1 VKRLAVAALL
11 AVAACGGGQPSG
23 DANKILRESGTAMA
37 QVQTVNATLKVTKG
51 TISVQ
56 KFALINATTAVRMP
70 ADSDSTYRVK
80 EQDITFSFQVVITG
94 GKLYVHIPLTEGF
107 QPAPAAEAAQ
117 FPDMARLFDPA
128 TGLPAL
134 IPAGTN
140 KKWIA
145 SEQLDGR
152 TVDHVA
158 ATYSP
163 EQVRALLPQLNSSGP
178 VHADLWIGSDHLI
191 RTALL
196 DGDFGDGGKEAAV
209 EVDIANFNT
218 PVIIT
223 SPTP

>member
-1 VKRLAVAALL
+1 MAVAAVLL
-11 AVAACGGGQPSG
+11 ATAACGGNQPSG
-23 DANKILRESGTAMA
+23 DPAKILNQGGVAMA
-37 QVQTVNATLKVTKG
+37 QVKTVNATLKVTKG

-56 KFALINATTAVRMP
+56 NFGLISATTAVRMP
-70 ADSDSTYRVK
+70 ADSDTTYRVK
-80 EQDITFSFQVVITG
+80 EQDVVFSFQVVITG
-94 GKLYVHIPLTEGF
+94 GKLYIHIPLTEGF
-107 QPAPAAEAAQ
+107 QQAPANQTAQ

-134 IPAGTN
+134 IPAGTD
-140 KKWIA
+140 KKWVGR
-145 SEQLDGR
+145 EQLDGKS
-152 TVDHVA
+152 VDHVT

-163 EQVRALLPQLNSSGP
+163 AQVRALLPQLNSSGP

-191 RTALL
+191 RKALL

-218 PVIIT
+218 PVLIT